1 MINIDK
7 KVKVVHGCTP
17 DQIPDDVLLSSEPLI
32 LKGLASSWPIVKAGL
47 SSHEEV
53 EKYLL
58 QYYKGQ
64 EVAAFLGKPENNGRI
79 FYDESMTGFNYDK
92 VNTKLDFALKQLL
105 LNANNPQ
112 PPSIYIGST
121 SVDDYLPGFRA
132 NNDLA
137 LGQHNPM
144 VSIWISNKCRIAAHW
159 DSPLNIACS
168 VVGHRRFTLFPF
180 DQMENLYVGPLDKTP
195 AGQAI
200 SLVDFYN
207 PDFEK
212 YPKFKEALQHAQIA
226 DLEPGDGIFIPSMWW
241 HHVESLS
248 SLNILV
254 NYWFKW
260 SPLFFGKPVNALF
273 DAVLSIRDLPPE
285 QRAAWKMIF
294 DHYIFDYQ
302 KENFAHIPEQAQGAI
317 GELTDDNAR
326 KIRARLLNQ
335 LNR

>member
-7 KVKVVHGCTP
+7 KVKVIHGCTP
-17 DQIPDDVLLSSEPLI
+17 DKIPDEVLLSGEPLI
-32 LKGLASSWPIVKAGL
+32 LKGLASSWPIVEAGL

-58 QYYKGQ
+58 QYYKGK
-64 EVAAFLGKPENNGRI
+64 EVVAFLGKPENNGRI
-79 FYDESMTGFNYDK
+79 FYDESMTGFNYDN
-92 VNTKLDFALKQLL
+92 VSTKLDFALKQLL

-121 SVDDYLPGFRA
+121 SVDNYLPGFRA
-132 NNDLA
+132 DNDLR

-180 DQMENLYVGPLDKTP
+180 EQMENLYVGPLDKTP

-212 YPKFKEALQHAQIA
+212 YPKFKGALQHAQIA

-273 DAVLSIRDLPPE
+273 DAVLSIRDLPSE
-285 QRAAWKMIF
+285 QRDAWKMIF
-294 DHYIFDYQ
+294 DHYVFDYQ
-302 KENFAHIPEQAQGAI
+302 KENFVHIPEQAQGAI

-335 LNR
+335 LNK

>member
-212 YPKFKEALQHAQIA
+212 YPKFKKALQYAQIA

>member
-1 MINIDK
+1 MINIEK
-7 KVKVVHGCTP
+7 KVKVIEGCTP
-17 DQIPDDVLLSSEPLI
+17 DNIPDAVLLSREPLI
-32 LKGLASSWPIVKAGL
+32 LKGLASSWPIVQAGL
-47 SSHEEV
+47 VSDAAAEQ
-53 EKYLL
+53 YLL

-64 EVAAFLGKPENNGRI
+64 EVAAFLGKPENQGRI
-79 FYDESMTGFNYDK
+79 FYDETFTGFNYDT
-92 VNTKLDFALKQLL
+92 VGTKLNFALKQLAL
-105 LNANNPQ
+105 HAGSAL
-112 PPSIYIGST
+112 PPTIYIGST
-121 SVDDYLPGFRA
+121 SVDTYLPGFRA
-132 NNDLA
+132 ENDLS
-137 LGQHNPM
+137 LGHFNPL
-144 VSIWISNKCRIAAHW
+144 VSIWLSNKCRIAAHW

-180 DQMENLYVGPLDKTP
+180 EQMENLYVGPLDKTP

-212 YPKFKEALQHAQIA
+212 FPKFKAALEQAQIA

-248 SLNILV
+248 SLNVLV
-254 NYWFKW
+254 NYWLKG
-260 SPLFFGKPVNALF
+260 PPAYYGKPVNALF

-285 QRAAWKMIF
+285 QRAAWKMMF
-294 DHYIFDYQ
+294 DHYVFDYE
-302 KENFAHIPEQAQGAI
+302 KENFSHIPEHAQGAI

>member
-1 MINIDK
+1 MISIDK
-7 KVKVVHGCTP
+7 KVKVFEGCTP
-17 DQIPDDVLLSSEPLI
+17 DNIPSEVLLSREPLI
-32 LKGLASSWPIVKAGL
+32 LKGLASSWPIVQAGL
-47 SSHEEV
+47 ASNADA

-58 QYYKGQ
+58 QFYRGQ

-79 FYDESMTGFNYDK
+79 FYDESLTGFNYDT
-92 VNTKLDFALKQLL
+92 VSTKLDFALKQFSLHES
-105 LNANNPQ
+105 NPQ
-112 PPSIYIGST
+112 SPTIYIGST
-121 SVDDYLPGFRA
+121 SIDGYLPGFRTE
-132 NNDLA
+132 NDLA
-137 LGQHNPM
+137 LGQYNPL
-144 VSIWISNKCRIAAHW
+144 VSIWLSNKCRIAAHW

-180 DQMENLYVGPLDKTP
+180 EQMENLYVGPLDKTP

-212 YPKFKEALQHAQIA
+212 FPKFRDALPHAQVA

-254 NYWFKW
+254 NYWFNG
-260 SPLFFGKPVNALF
+260 SPAFFGKPVNALF
-273 DAVLSIRDLPPE
+273 NAVLSIRDLPPE
-285 QRAAWKMIF
+285 QRAAWKMMF
-294 DHYIFDYQ
+294 DHYVFEYK
-302 KENFAHIPEQAQGAI
+302 KEDFSHIPEQAQGAI

>member
-32 LKGLASSWPIVKAGL
+32 LKGLASSWPIVKAGF

-92 VNTKLDFALKQLL
+92 VSARLDFALKQLL

-132 NNDLA
+132 DNDLA

-207 PDFEK
+207 PDFKK
-212 YPKFKEALQHAQIA
+212 YPKFKEALQHARIA

-285 QRAAWKMIF
+285 QRAAWKIIF

-302 KENFAHIPEQAQGAI
+302 KENFAYIPEQAQGAI

>member
-1 MINIDK
+1 MISIDK
-7 KVKVVHGCTP
+7 KVKVIQGCLP
-17 DQIPDDVLLSSEPLI
+17 GQIPEEVFASPEPLI
-32 LKGLASSWPIVKAGL
+32 LKGLAASWPIVQAGL
-47 SSHEEV
+47 ESNADAA
-53 EKYLL
+53 KYLL
-58 QYYKGQ
+58 QYYQGQ
-64 EVAAFLGKPENNGRI
+64 DVLAFLGKPENNGRI
-79 FYDESMTGFNYDK
+79 FYDETLTGFNYDT
-92 VNTKLDFALKQLL
+92 VSTKLDFALKQLAL
-105 LNANNPQ
+105 HSDNPH

-121 SVDDYLPGFRA
+121 NVDSYLPGFRA
-132 NNDLA
+132 ENDLA
-137 LGQHNPM
+137 LQQYNPL
-144 VSIWISNKCRIAAHW
+144 VSIWLSNKCRIAAHW

-207 PDFEK
+207 PDFERF
-212 YPKFKEALQHAQIA
+212 PKFKTALEHAQVA

-241 HHVESLS
+241 HHVESLD
-248 SLNILV
+248 SLNVLV
-254 NYWFKW
+254 NYWFKDVPAIYGKAVN
-260 SPLFFGKPVNALF
+260 SLFN
-273 DAVLSIRDLPPE
+273 AVLSIRDLPPE
-285 QRAAWKMIF
+285 QRAAWKKIF

-302 KENFAHIPEQAQGAI
+302 KENFSHIPEQAQGAI

>member
-1 MINIDK
+1 MIEIK
-7 KVKVVHGCTP
+7 KSVKVIEGCSP
-17 DQIPDDVLLSSEPLI
+17 DQIPDEVFASSEPLI

-47 SSHEEV
+47 ESNESAAQ
-53 EKYLL
+53 YLL

-64 EVAAFLGKPENNGRI
+64 EVLAFLGKPENNGRI
-79 FYDESMTGFNYDK
+79 FYDEKMTGFNYDT
-92 VNTKLDFALKQLL
+92 VNTKLDFALRQFALHKD
-105 LNANNPQ
+105 NPH

-121 SVDDYLPGFRA
+121 SVDNYLPGFRA
-132 NNDLA
+132 DNDLG

-180 DQMENLYVGPLDKTP
+180 EQMENLYVGPLDKTP

-212 YPKFKEALQHAQIA
+212 YPKFKQALEHAQVA

-248 SLNILV
+248 SLNMLV

-260 SPLFFGKPVNALF
+260 TPLFFGKPVNALF
-273 DAVLSIRDLPPE
+273 DAVLSLRDLPPE

-294 DHYIFDYQ
+294 DHYIFDYK
-302 KENFAHIPEQAQGAI
+302 KEDFAHIPEEAQGAI
-317 GELTDDNAR
+317 GELTDESAR